1 MKYRTTSDRRKGAA
15 ISTFSD
21 LPSLF
26 PFNPNPIRSRSNPNS
41 PSVPSATSTAT
52 QLLYQTQCTTTYR
65 FNQAFKLTAFGGV
78 DNTISTRFVLPEM
91 KKLSTGIKFVSLAV
105 LLVSCGMT
113 FVSVLNFYLLLQ
125 LIPQIFIRIY
135 PLQFSFTREVW
146 SKLGRM
152 QQRNRVKSK
161 LEELNHICTATNG
174 GEFRFCGN

>member
-15 ISTFSD
+15 ISSFSD

-26 PFNPNPIRSRSNPNS
+26 PFNPNPIRSRSNRNS
-41 PSVPSATSTAT
+41 PFVPSATSTAT
-52 QLLYQTQCTTTYR
+52 QLLYQ
-65 FNQAFKLTAFGGV
+65 
-78 DNTISTRFVLPEM
+78 
-91 KKLSTGIKFVSLAV
+91 
-105 LLVSCGMT
+105 
-113 FVSVLNFYLLLQ
+113 
-125 LIPQIFIRIY
+125 LIPRIFIRIY
-135 PLQFSFTREVW
+135 PLQFFFTREVW